1 MKTQKEQISLYCEE
15 MRKSIARWKDI
26 NQNGCND
33 PFWEDGCNMN
43 LVRNHIIY
51 YKRMISGI
59 CKQNQLPLPDE
70 YYFSVPPEVDT
81 HYMANRKQKERVKRL
96 ESTGEHL
103 VLGKYQYDE
112 NQICLF

>member
-1 MKTQKEQISLYCEE
+1 MKTPKEQISSYCEE
-15 MRKSIARWKDI
+15 MRKSIAQWKDI

-51 YKRMISGI
+51 YKRMISDI
-59 CKQNQLPLPDE
+59 CKESQLPFPDE
-70 YYFSVPPEVDT
+70 YYFSVPPEVDNR
-81 HYMANRKQKERVKRL
+81 YMANWKQKKRVKRL

-103 VLGKYQYDE
+103 VSGKYQYDE
-112 NQICLF
+112 NQMSLF

>member
-1 MKTQKEQISLYCEE
+1 MKTAQEQILSYCEE
-15 MRKSIARWKDI
+15 IRESVARWKDI

-59 CKQNQLPLPDE
+59 CNENQLPLPDE
-70 YYFSVPPEVDT
+70 YYFSIPPKADT
-81 HYMANRKQKERVKRL
+81 HYMANRKQKERVKKL
-96 ESTGEHL
+96 ESTGENL
-103 VLGKYQYDE
+103 VSARYQYDE
-112 NQICLF
+112 KQISLF